1 VRPINLLP
9 AGIAEER
16 VRRRRVY
23 LIIAAIAVYVFALVV
38 GVFYWNTK
46 VDGKVRLV
54 QEQEQLNDAKQAEID
69 ALSSAGQLQDE
80 YYAKRALV
88 AVALTGEVDWG
99 AFVNDLAAATPPTV
113 WLNNMNGATTEAPV
127 ADLLAQVSFSG
138 NGITGYGDVAAWVR
152 NLDSTEYANVTG
164 VWVPNA
170 ARSLGPPVLVT
181 FTSTAVLNAE
191 AGTNRIETLTPE
203 LGVP

>member
-1 VRPINLLP
+1 MRPINLLP

-23 LIIAAIAVYVFALVV
+23 LIIVAIAVYVFALVV

-46 VDGKVRLV
+46 VDGKVQLV
-54 QEQEQLNDAKQAEID
+54 QKQEDLNDAKQAEID
-69 ALSSAGQLQDE
+69 ALSGAGLLQEE
-80 YYAKRALV
+80 YNAKRALV
-88 AVALTGEVDWG
+88 AVALAGEVDWG
-99 AFVNDLAAATPPTV
+99 AFINDLAAATPPTV
-113 WLNNMNGATTEAPV
+113 WLNNMNGATTETPV
-127 ADLLAQVSFSG
+127 ANLLAQVSFSG
-138 NGITGYGDVAAWVR
+138 SGITGYGDVAAWVR

-170 ARSLGPPVLVT
+170 ARYLGPPVLVT
-181 FTSTAVLNAE
+181 FTSTAVLNTE
-191 AGTNRIETLTPE
+191 AGTNRIETLTSE